1 MKIKNVILLSFILFL
16 MSCYDDKGNYDY
28 SEMAEIKIENLP
40 ETLEILLEDLYLIS
54 YQTWKFHLMDRYI
67 FYLLLFLIYKPL

>member
-40 ETLEILLEDLYLIS
+40 ETLENS
-54 YQTWKFHLMDRYI
+54 WRYRAYCCPTEGDFFI
-67 FYLLLFLIYKPL
+67 GRRD

>member
-40 ETLEILLEDLYLIS
+40 ETLEILGGIEHIVAQPKVHWKERLRMEILIS
-54 YQTWKFHLMDRYI
+54 S
-67 FYLLLFLIYKPL
+67 FLISWS